1 MARFDRAQSLAERL
15 IRLNGEQAILTLF
28 STTTPDP
35 SKPWLPGDST
45 RQDVLVRAVFLNYN
59 TQESGR
65 TYAEGSEIHRDDK
78 KVLVAAKG
86 ITVTPN
92 LQGEI
97 TRQDGTKLRIVKVKI
112 LDPNGQKIL
121 FELQART

>member
-15 IRLNGEQAILTLF
+15 ISLNGERAILTLF

-78 KVLVAAKG
+78 KVLVAARG